1 MEQLLQVATAPEPAA
16 PQAGGPE
23 GKLRQRKEAES
34 VTGSGREEPS
44 APWEV
49 PPAVCAHGS
58 QVEGSYRHPAWKSLS
73 ASG

>member
-1 MEQLLQVATAPEPAA
+1 MEQLLQVAAGPEPPA

-23 GKLRQRKEAES
+23 GKLQQRKEAKS
-34 VTGSGREEPS
+34 VTGSRREEPS

-58 QVEGSYRHPAWKSLS
+58 LTKTWFRAQLS
-73 ASG
+73 QS